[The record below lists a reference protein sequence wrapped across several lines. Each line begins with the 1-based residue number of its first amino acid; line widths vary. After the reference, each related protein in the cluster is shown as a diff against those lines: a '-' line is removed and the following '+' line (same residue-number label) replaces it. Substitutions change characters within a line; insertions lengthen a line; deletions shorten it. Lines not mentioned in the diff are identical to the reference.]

1 MVPAMKSAFLI
12 ALATLLWMSAPSVK
26 ATNLL
31 THTGW
36 TEESGTWTET
46 ATTATFGRVPATYQ
60 QTLTTTPGTNYILE
74 FEARTTLPQND
85 GAGIEAIVTGSANG
99 NSSAYPA
106 YLVYAATF
114 STTFTVQDYA
124 FVATSGTTTITVDG
138 ADAILDLAATSISP
152 GTFSKP
158 GKYSGTITITKAL
171 TSAGI
176 SSSHTD
182 TVVADITPT
191 GAVYAISQPSEG
203 VLIGGFLNSST
214 FIYGAKSTPATL
226 SGNSLSFSVP
236 AVSGTATDGY
246 ETTPET
252 ESYAVSLTFQ

>member
-1 MVPAMKSAFLI
+1 MKSASLI
-12 ALATLLWMSAPSVK
+12 ALATFLWMSVPSAK

-36 TEESGTWTET
+36 MAQSGTWTET
-46 ATTATFGRVPATYQ
+46 ATTATFGRVPATYEQ
-60 QTLTTTPGTNYILE
+60 NFPTTPGTNYIVE
-74 FEARTTLPQND
+74 FEARTTLPEDD
-85 GAGIEAIVTGSANG
+85 GAGVEALVSTSTNG
-99 NSSAYPA
+99 LAYSGAA
-106 YLVYAATF
+106 YATLAYAEIF
-114 STTFTVQDYA
+114 STTFTQYDFA
-124 FVATSGTTTITVDG
+124 FVATSGSATITIDG
-138 ADAILDLAATSISP
+138 ADAIVDLAATSVSA

-182 TVVADITPT
+182 SVVADITPS
-191 GAVYAISQPSEG
+191 GAMYAISQPSEG

-226 SGNSLSFSVP
+226 SGNSLSFSIPV
-236 AVSGTATDGY
+236 VSGTATDAY
-246 ETTPET
+246 ESTPET